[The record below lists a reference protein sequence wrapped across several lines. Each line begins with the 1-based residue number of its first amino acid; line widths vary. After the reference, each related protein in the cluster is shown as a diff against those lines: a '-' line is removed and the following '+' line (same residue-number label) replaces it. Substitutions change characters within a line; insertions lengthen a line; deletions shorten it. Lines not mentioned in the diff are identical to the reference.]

1 MIKSVGNENDVYH
14 ANIDVPNAFYYAN
27 LRHEK
32 ERSTSSRV
40 TLLSPQKSF
49 DTSAPELDIPESI
62 PLPVYQTLEY
72 SLKEILSE
80 TNTYSLGIDE
90 DMTTDT
96 NGNGTYDDDFSST

>member
-1 MIKSVGNENDVYH
+1 MYY
-14 ANIDVPNAFYYAN
+14 ANIDVPNAFYYAS

-32 ERSTSSRV
+32 ERDISSRV

-49 DTSAPELDIPESI
+49 DTSAPELNIPESI
-62 PLPVYQTLEY
+62 RLPVYQTLEY
-72 SLKEILSE
+72 SLRDILSE
-80 TNTYSLGIDE
+80 TNSYSLGIDE